1 MSRYSDDDREI
12 IYLERESSSVMGP
25 LLVGLALGLGVGL
38 LFAPQS
44 GEETRKALRR
54 KLRRFRAYAGD
65 QVDRLS
71 EQVKD
76 GMERFRGGEEDG
88 DEEGETE
95 GDETPMSSARAELER
110 RLAAARARRQR
121 AAAGDEEPVA

>member
-76 GMERFRGGEEDG
+76 GVDRFRGGEED
-88 DEEGETE
+88 EEGETE
-95 GDETPMSSARAELER
+95 ADETPMSSARAELER